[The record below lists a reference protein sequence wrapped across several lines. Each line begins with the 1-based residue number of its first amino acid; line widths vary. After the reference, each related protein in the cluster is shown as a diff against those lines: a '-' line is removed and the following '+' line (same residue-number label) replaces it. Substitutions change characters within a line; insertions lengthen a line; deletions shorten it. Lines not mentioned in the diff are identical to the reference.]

1 MGSDG
6 FEVRED
12 AMHRHEYEP
21 AEPAPRVREQRRR
34 DDEALHV
41 SAAARA
47 ATSGRTDAL
56 GAASV
61 LRLQRAAGN
70 AGIAQLLES
79 EEQSPVHDVVGKGG
93 GTPLDDSTRGR
104 MEDQFGSDFSDVR
117 VHTGSTAAGSAQAVD
132 AQAYTVGNEIVLGGS
147 TGPGS
152 SGFDR
157 TLAHELTHV
166 VQQRS
171 GPVEG
176 TPAGGGISISNPSDR
191 FEQAAEAT
199 ADQVMSGGRAPE
211 TAGAGAGGSVQRQG
225 PEEEEEVQALAL
237 QRQGPEEEEEVQALA
252 IQRIQREEEEEPLL
266 L

>member
-1 MGSDG
+1 MGSNE
-6 FEVRED
+6 FEIRED
-12 AMHRHEYEP
+12 AMHRHEFEP
-21 AEPAPRVREQRRR
+21 VEPAPRVRDQRRR
-34 DDEALHV
+34 DDEALHT
-41 SAAARA
+41 SEAARA

-56 GAASV
+56 GSASV

-104 MEDQFGSDFSDVR
+104 MEEQFGSDFSDVR
-117 VHTGSTAAGSAQAVD
+117 VHTGSTAANSAQAVD
-132 AQAYTVGNEIVLGGS
+132 AQAYTVGHEIVLGGGNS
-147 TGPGS
+147 PGS

-171 GPVEG
+171 GPVDG
-176 TPAGGGISISNPSDR
+176 TPAGGGISVSNPSDR

-199 ADQVMSGGRAPE
+199 ADHVMAGGRAPE

-225 PEEEEEVQALAL
+225 PEEEEEVQALAI
-237 QRQGPEEEEEVQALA
+237 QREGEEEEEVQMLA